1 MQNVSGKSEKKSKK
15 TGIIIVLPL
24 EEIQILPIILKDL
37 ARSFHLRGPLMS
49 TSGLTEKEIQSIKSE
64 DAAVRRQAVERFLS
78 EEMSDD
84 TAKLICSM
92 ISDPDTGVR
101 DTVSLALIYN
111 ANNKIAE
118 YIVEYIASPEIS
130 IRNFVG
136 EVLLKR
142 GTSSIAAMLSFIPK
156 GDDDDKKF
164 LVDILGLIGSNEP
177 ADAIV
182 KLLNEIQNEN
192 VILAC
197 IEALGN
203 IEATNYLDEIISF
216 YDKSELYRP
225 TIVDAVGKM
234 GDEKALEFV
243 KSHYESSDDLTKF
256 SMLEILGRIGDES
269 TFFFLQ
275 SELSNIQPPLTWAAV
290 SSIKSL
296 KEKFSLD
303 IPYEESIKH
312 AILNTL
318 LYSEITYQKNASY
331 LLEFF
336 KDKEIYDACYKIY
349 GFDPEIDDNIKSNF
363 YSNKKVFYTEV
374 IGHLK
379 LNAVNLKPLLE
390 MTLEFVNSAPG
401 DVFNFLSKME
411 THNLCTSLTDLLS
424 HSDEEIRRIVTELI
438 FSIDVSSAFVFID
451 IMSCDNNV
459 WNRLRLI
466 EILEG
471 INSEESTEALKN
483 LANDDDEMV
492 QERALIVLNQRG
504 C

>member
-1 MQNVSGKSEKKSKK
+1 
-15 TGIIIVLPL
+15 
-24 EEIQILPIILKDL
+24 
-37 ARSFHLRGPLMS
+37 MS
-49 TSGLTEKEIQSIKSE
+49 TSGLTEKDIQSIKSE
-64 DAAVRRQAVERFLS
+64 DAAIRREAVERFLT
-78 EEMSDD
+78 EEMSDE
-84 TAKLICSM
+84 TAEIICSLV
-92 ISDPDTGVR
+92 SDPDIGVR

-111 ANNKIAE
+111 ANQNIAD
-118 YIVEYIASPEIS
+118 YIVEYIASPEIY

-142 GTSSIAAMLSFIPK
+142 GGSSIKAMLSFIPK

-164 LVDILGLIGSNEP
+164 LVDILGLIGSKEP
-177 ADAIV
+177 MEAIV
-182 KLLNEIQNEN
+182 NLLNEVQNEN

-203 IEATNYLDEIISF
+203 IGATEALDDIISF
-216 YDKSELYRP
+216 YEKNELYRP

-234 GDEKALEFV
+234 GDKKALEFV
-243 KSHYESSDDLTKF
+243 KSHYDSSDDLTKF

-275 SELSNIQPPLTWAAV
+275 SELNNIQPPLTWAAV

-303 IPYEESIKH
+303 VPYEESIKN

-318 LYSEITYQKNASY
+318 LYSEITYQKSASY

-349 GFDPEIDDNIKSNF
+349 GFDQEIDDNIKSNF
-363 YSNKKVFYTEV
+363 YSNRKVFYSEITS
-374 IGHLK
+374 HLK
-379 LNAVNLKPLLE
+379 VNAVNLKPLLE
-390 MTLEFVNSAPG
+390 ITLEFVNSAPG

-411 THNLCTSLTDLLS
+411 THNLCTSLTELLS

-471 INSEESTEALKN
+471 IESNESNDALKN
-483 LANDDDEMV
+483 LANDEEEMV
-492 QERALIVLNQRG
+492 QERALMILNQRG

>member
-1 MQNVSGKSEKKSKK
+1 
-15 TGIIIVLPL
+15 
-24 EEIQILPIILKDL
+24 
-37 ARSFHLRGPLMS
+37 MS
-49 TSGLTEKEIQSIKSE
+49 TSGLTEKDIQSIKSE
-64 DAAVRRQAVERFLS
+64 DAAIRREAVERFLT
-78 EEMSDD
+78 EEMSDE
-84 TAKLICSM
+84 TAEIICSLV
-92 ISDPDTGVR
+92 SDPDIGVR

-111 ANNKIAE
+111 ANQNIAD
-118 YIVEYIASPEIS
+118 YIVEYIASPEIY

-142 GTSSIAAMLSFIPK
+142 GGSSIKAMLSFIPK

-164 LVDILGLIGSNEP
+164 LVDILGLIGSKEP
-177 ADAIV
+177 MEAIV
-182 KLLNEIQNEN
+182 KLLNEVQNEN

-203 IEATNYLDEIISF
+203 IGATEALDDIISF
-216 YDKSELYRP
+216 YEKNELYRP

-243 KSHYESSDDLTKF
+243 KSHYDSSDDLTKF

-275 SELSNIQPPLTWAAV
+275 SELNNIQPPLTWAAV

-303 IPYEESIKH
+303 VPYEESIKN

-318 LYSEITYQKNASY
+318 LYSEITYQKSASY

-349 GFDPEIDDNIKSNF
+349 GFDQEIDDNIKSNF
-363 YSNKKVFYTEV
+363 YSNRKVFYSEITS
-374 IGHLK
+374 HLK
-379 LNAVNLKPLLE
+379 VNAVNLKPLLE
-390 MTLEFVNSAPG
+390 ITLEFVNSAPG

-411 THNLCTSLTDLLS
+411 THNLCTSLTELLS

-471 INSEESTEALKN
+471 IESNESNDALKN
-483 LANDDDEMV
+483 LANDEEEMV
-492 QERALIVLNQRG
+492 QERALMILNQRG

>member
-1 MQNVSGKSEKKSKK
+1 
-15 TGIIIVLPL
+15 
-24 EEIQILPIILKDL
+24 
-37 ARSFHLRGPLMS
+37 MS
-49 TSGLTEKEIQSIKSE
+49 TSGLTEKDIQLIRSE
-64 DAAVRRQAVERFLS
+64 DAAIRRDAVERFLS
-78 EEMSDD
+78 EEMSDE
-84 TAKLICSM
+84 TAKIICSLV
-92 ISDPDTGVR
+92 SDPDIGVR

-111 ANNKIAE
+111 ANKNIAD
-118 YIVEYIASPEIS
+118 YIVEYIASPEIY

-142 GTSSIAAMLSFIPK
+142 GSSSVKAMLSFIPK

-164 LVDILGLIGSNEP
+164 LVDILGLIGSKEP
-177 ADAIV
+177 MEAIV
-182 KLLNEIQNEN
+182 KLLKEVQNEN

-203 IEATNYLDEIISF
+203 IGATEALDDIISF
-216 YDKSELYRP
+216 YEKNELYRP

-243 KSHYESSDDLTKF
+243 KSHYDTSDDLTKF

-303 IPYEESIKH
+303 VPYEESIKN

-331 LLEFF
+331 LLGFF
-336 KDKEIYDACYKIY
+336 RDKEIYDACYKIY
-349 GFDPEIDDNIKSNF
+349 GFDQEIDDNIKSNF
-363 YSNKKVFYTEV
+363 YSNRKVFYSEITS
-374 IGHLK
+374 HLK
-379 LNAVNLKPLLE
+379 VNAVNLKPLLE
-390 MTLEFVNSAPG
+390 ITLEFVNSAPG

-471 INSEESTEALKN
+471 INSNESNEALKN
-483 LANDDDEMV
+483 LANDEEEMV
-492 QERALIVLNQRG
+492 QERALMILNQRG